1 MRKYVLMLAA
11 CLLLNQTQA
20 QTQDS
25 VSTTT
30 LSEVVISGTRF
41 EVPLEKSGKIIFKVS
56 EKDLNRA
63 AGRSLAD
70 ILHQTPGVQMDG
82 NYSSPGA
89 NISYYIRGGRN
100 RHSLITLD
108 GIPMIDPAGIE
119 PNFDM
124 RFLSTAQL
132 ESVEV
137 LQGSLSTLYGSSAA
151 GGIVNLYS
159 KKSNS
164 DGIHGS
170 ASTTAGSWNSFS
182 QNVSLNG
189 QSKKF
194 SFTLSGNNFT
204 SDGFS
209 AAKDTDPLVRFD
221 KDGFKRQNAMATVGY
236 ALSSKLSV
244 KTFFAYDNFENDY
257 DGGAFFDSNDSQHYS
272 QNRFGVQGKY
282 EYTKG
287 TLSLVAQ
294 NSLIDRKEKGTY
306 PTRYTGSNVFAEI
319 VHKHELTNFATL
331 LSGTSFQKLS
341 YGETDVNEQ
350 DTTNFTIVD
359 PYTSLLLELPR
370 QINIHAGVRLNTH
383 STYGSRLIYNINPS
397 WLIPISSNAKINVF
411 ASVATAYI
419 TPTLFQLN
427 TMWGGNSN
435 LKPEDNFTVE
445 YGATLNVTDQFK
457 FTAVNYYRTES
468 NAIGYSPDFSY
479 INVTGKRYVNGVT
492 LSMNWKPVKNLMLET
507 DYNYVT
513 TNRPQTFYR
522 IPEHKVGAAIQ
533 YESEAGTWVSLRYQH
548 TGERKDTFYP
558 NEVLLSS
565 FNLFDL
571 TAGHRFL
578 KNKFQINGT
587 IANLLDEDF
596 VGVYGYTTRGRNF
609 LVSLMYSF

>member
-1 MRKYVLMLAA
+1 MRKYLLMLAA
-11 CLLLNQTQA
+11 CLLLNQLQA

-25 VSTTT
+25 VTT

-41 EVPLEKSGKIIFKVS
+41 EVPPEKSGKIIFKLS
-56 EKDLNRA
+56 EKDLNQQ

-82 NYSSPGA
+82 NYSNPGA

-108 GIPMIDPAGIE
+108 GIPMVDPSGIE
-119 PNFDM
+119 PFFDL
-124 RFLSTAQL
+124 RFLSGAQL
-132 ESVEV
+132 EGVEI

-151 GGIVNLYS
+151 GGVINLYS
-159 KKSNS
+159 KKNKS

-170 ASTTAGSWNSFS
+170 VSTTAGSWNSFS

-209 AAKDTDPLVRFD
+209 AAKDNDPALRFD
-221 KDGFKRQNAMATVGY
+221 KDGFARQNVMTTIGY
-236 ALSSKLSV
+236 AITPKFSV
-244 KTFFAYDNFENDY
+244 KTFFSYDNFENDY
-257 DGGAFFDSNDSQHYS
+257 DGGAFFDSNDSQVYS
-272 QNRFGVQGKY
+272 QNRFGVQGQY
-282 EYTKG
+282 EYAEG

-306 PTRYTGSNVFAEI
+306 PTHYAGSNIFAEL
-319 VHKHELTNFATL
+319 VHKHDLTNFATL

-350 DTTNFTIVD
+350 DTTNFTIID
-359 PYTSLLLELPR
+359 PYTSLLLELPYR
-370 QINIHAGVRLNTH
+370 ISIHTGVRLNTH

-397 WLIPISSNAKINVF
+397 VVIPISALTKLKVF
-411 ASVATAYI
+411 ASTATAYI

-427 TMWGGNSN
+427 TTWGGNPN

-445 YGATLNVTDQFK
+445 YGASLTIDDKLK
-457 FTAVNYYRTES
+457 LTAVNYYRTES

-492 LSMNWKPVKNLMLET
+492 FNANWKPAKGLTIET
-507 DYNYVT
+507 DYNYIT
-513 TNRPQTFYR
+513 TNRKQTFYR
-522 IPEHKVGAAIQ
+522 IPEHKVGAAIH
-533 YESEAGTWVSLRYQH
+533 YEAKIGTWVSMRYQH
-548 TGERKDTFYP
+548 TGRRADIFFPDEVMLDSFYI
-558 NEVLLSS
+558 L
-565 FNLFDL
+565 DL
-571 TAGHRFL
+571 TIGQRLL
-578 KNKFQINGT
+578 KDKLQVNGT

-596 VGVYGYTTRGRNF
+596 IGVYGYTTRGRNF
-609 LVSLMYSF
+609 LLSLMYSF

>member
-25 VSTTT
+25 VKTTT
-30 LSEVVISGTRF
+30 LAEVVISGTRF
-41 EVPLEKSGKIIFKVS
+41 EVPPEKSGKIIFKLS
-56 EKDLNRA
+56 EKDLTQQ

-108 GIPMIDPAGIE
+108 GIPLVDPSGIE
-119 PNFDM
+119 PFFDL
-124 RFLSTAQL
+124 RFLSGAQL
-132 ESVEV
+132 EGVEI

-151 GGIVNLYS
+151 GGVINLYS
-159 KKSNS
+159 KKNKS

-170 ASTTAGSWNSFS
+170 VSTTAGSWNSFS
-182 QNVSLNG
+182 QNVSLRG
-189 QSKKF
+189 QSKKL

-209 AAKDTDPLVRFD
+209 AAKDNDPTIRFD
-221 KDGFKRQNAMATVGY
+221 NDGFARQNVMTTIGY
-236 ALSSKLSV
+236 AVTSKFSV
-244 KTFFAYDNFENDY
+244 KTFFSYDNFENDY
-257 DGGAFFDSNDSQHYS
+257 DGGAFFDSNDSQVYS
-272 QNRFGVQGKY
+272 QHRFGVQGRY
-282 EYTKG
+282 EYAKG

-319 VHKHELTNFATL
+319 VHKHDLTNFATL

-350 DTTNFTIVD
+350 DTTTFTIVD
-359 PYTSLLLELPR
+359 PYTSLLLELPHR
-370 QINIHAGVRLNTH
+370 ISIHAGVRLNTH
-383 STYGSRLIYNINPS
+383 STYGSRLIYNVNPS
-397 WLIPISSNAKINVF
+397 WAIQISSNVKLKVF
-411 ASVATAYI
+411 ASAATAYI
-419 TPTLFQLN
+419 TPTLFQLY
-427 TMWGGNSN
+427 TTWGGNPN

-445 YGATLNVTDQFK
+445 YGTTLNVNEK
-457 FTAVNYYRTES
+457 FNLSAVNYYRTES

-492 LSMNWKPVKNLMLET
+492 FNANWKPAKGLTIET
-507 DYNYVT
+507 DYNYIT
-513 TNRPQTFYR
+513 TNRAKTFYR
-522 IPEHKVGAAIQ
+522 IPEHKAGAAIH
-533 YESEAGTWVSLRYQH
+533 YEAKIGTWVSLRYQY

-558 NEVLLSS
+558 NEVMLGS

-571 TAGHRFL
+571 TLGHRFL
-578 KNKFQINGT
+578 KDKLQVNGT

-596 VGVYGYTTRGRNF
+596 IGVYGYTTRRRNF
-609 LVSLMYSF
+609 LLSLMYSF